1 MRGFSSI
8 SSSWGC
14 SRGVEAG
21 AEVVLVVVET
31 VVAVVVVVGCIHYN
45 SVHYLVVLST
55 DVPDQPVGGRKYKY
69 VC

>member
-8 SSSWGC
+8 SRSWGC

-21 AEVVLVVVET
+21 VEVVVEA
-31 VVAVVVVVGCIHYN
+31 VVAVVVEVGCIHYN
-45 SVHYLVVLST
+45 SVHYLLVLST
-55 DVPDQPVGGRKYKY
+55 DVPHQPVRGRKYKY